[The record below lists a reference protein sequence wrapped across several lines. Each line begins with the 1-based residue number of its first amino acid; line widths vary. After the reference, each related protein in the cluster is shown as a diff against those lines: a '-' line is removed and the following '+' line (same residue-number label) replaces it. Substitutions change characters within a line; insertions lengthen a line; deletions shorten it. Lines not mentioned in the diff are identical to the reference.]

1 MPYTSINVN
10 TARWVECEDEKKLE
24 DFRIKAHETLALD
37 GRGQLAYL
45 APTRVNSSLT
55 DERGPGIRF
64 RATRGH

>member
-24 DFRIKAHETLALD
+24 DFRIKTHENLALHD
-37 GRGQLAYL
+37 GGQLAHL
-45 APTRVNSSLT
+45 APTRAKLRLT

-64 RATRGH
+64 RATRHH